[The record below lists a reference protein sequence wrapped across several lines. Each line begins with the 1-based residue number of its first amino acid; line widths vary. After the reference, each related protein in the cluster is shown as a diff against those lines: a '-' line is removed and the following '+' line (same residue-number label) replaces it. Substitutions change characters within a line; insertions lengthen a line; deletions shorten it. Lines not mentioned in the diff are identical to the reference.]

1 MRSGSADTIDDDL
14 MTDLVGWDVR
24 TWSAAFRLWE
34 GVVAEAPPVLRC
46 LEIGA
51 GPGGPSLWLARKG
64 HDVLCTNQAQT
75 VEIASPLHERYE
87 YSGSIEYQT
96 IDARELPFESEFDI
110 AVFKSV
116 LGGVGDRAEQA
127 KVVAGLLRS
136 LKPGGRLLF
145 AENIR
150 GTVVHQAA
158 RSLMFRRR
166 RADWRFN
173 SFYRLRELL
182 GGFSSVTMNT
192 AGVTAVFG
200 TTEARRSALAG
211 ADRILAPI
219 TPPSWR
225 YMAYGVA
232 TK

>member
-1 MRSGSADTIDDDL
+1 MS
-14 MTDLVGWDVR
+14 DLVGWDVA
-24 TWSAAFRLWE
+24 TWSAAFRRWDE
-34 GVVAEAPPVLRC
+34 VVADAPPVLRC

-64 HDVLCTNQAQT
+64 HDVLCTNQAMT
-75 VEIASPLHERYE
+75 VEIASPLHERHD
-87 YSGSIEYQT
+87 YSGSIEYRT
-96 IDARELPFESEFDI
+96 IDARELPFDGEFDV

-116 LGGVGDRAEQA
+116 LGGVGDLADQA
-127 KVVAGLLRS
+127 KVVAGLHRA
-136 LKPGGRLLF
+136 LKPGGVLLF

-173 SFYRLRELL
+173 SFYRLRRLL
-182 GGFSSVTMNT
+182 GAFPTVSMST

-200 TTEARRSALAG
+200 TTEGRRSALAK
-211 ADRILAPI
+211 ADRFLSPI

-232 TK
+232 IK